1 MRRIL
6 RFFQTFNDMKT
17 NSEIRLSARE
27 TLKGKWGGVIVPTL
41 VYGLLAGVIAA
52 IAQGD
57 SALLTLVYLAL
68 AIGFL
73 LPLGF
78 GFTMMF
84 LHFVRD
90 GKQPTVGGLFGA
102 FNETYYKKSVIT
114 MLLVGIYTFL
124 WSLLLLVPG
133 IIKSLSYSMTAMILA
148 ENPELGANEAI
159 DRSIAMMDGHKMD
172 LFLIL
177 LGYAGLALLSA
188 LLLFI
193 PLLWIAPFYNTVLAK
208 FYLELKNESA
218 A

>member
-1 MRRIL
+1 
-6 RFFQTFNDMKT
+6 MKT

-27 TLKGKWGGVIVPTL
+27 TLKGKWGRVVVPTL
-41 VYGLLAGVIAA
+41 VYGLLAGVIAS
-52 IAQGD
+52 IAQD
-57 SALLTLVYLAL
+57 DNLPLLLIYIVL
-68 AIGFL
+68 AIGIL

-90 GKQPTVGGLFGA
+90 GKQPAVESLFGA

-124 WSLLLLVPG
+124 WSLLLLIPG

-148 ENPELGANEAI
+148 ENPELGADEAI
-159 DRSIAMMDGHKMD
+159 DRSIAMMNGHKMD
-172 LFLIL
+172 LFLLL

-193 PLLWIAPFYNTVLAK
+193 PLLWIIPYYNTALAK
-208 FYLELKNESA
+208 FYLELKNEQA